1 MIDNSHRIK
10 YLLLFILS
18 FFVQFIPAKEKES
31 PEKETEQTRKEYINH
46 HILDSHDLSLFHYVD
61 SDGKTHHIGFPLP
74 VILWDNGLTVFS
86 SSRFYHG
93 KHVVKSEEA
102 YYTLYH
108 GKIYKTNVEGKINFD
123 AHHHPTNKKPLD
135 FSITK
140 NVVTILFISLL
151 MLLIFGSLARSYR
164 KSKTMLP
171 TGVGRFFEP
180 IVVYIR
186 DEIAIPS
193 IGKKHYKHYMSFL
206 LTVFFFIW
214 SLNLLGLTPSGANI
228 TGNITITF
236 ALALVTFIITNISGN
251 KNYWL
256 HIFWMPGVPILIK
269 VLLAPIEFLGIFI
282 KPFALMMRL
291 FANIMAGHV
300 VLMSVIALIF
310 LFKNWVGGGLSFTL
324 AFFISILELLVALLQ
339 AYIFTLLSALYFGMA
354 VEEPEKGH

>member
-1 MIDNSHRIK
+1 MIDNSHGIK

-18 FFVQFIPAKEKES
+18 FFVQFILAKDKES
-31 PEKETEQTRKEYINH
+31 LEKETEQTRKEYINH

-74 VILWDNGLTVFS
+74 VILWDNGLKIFS
-86 SSRFYHG
+86 SSRFHYG
-93 KHVVKSEEA
+93 KHVVKAGES
-102 YYTLYH
+102 YYSLYH
-108 GKIYKTNVEGKINFD
+108 GKIYKTNAEGKINFD
-123 AHHHPTNKKPLD
+123 EKPLD

-140 NVVTILFISLL
+140 NVVTILFASLL
-151 MLLIFGSLARSYR
+151 MLLIFVSLARSYR

-193 IGKKHYKHYMSFL
+193 IGKKHYKRYMSFL

-214 SLNLLGLTPSGANI
+214 FLNLLGLTPSGANI

-236 ALALVTFIITNISGN
+236 ALALVTFVITNISGN

-256 HIFWMPGVPILIK
+256 HIFWMPGVPIPIK

-291 FANIMAGHV
+291 FANIMAGHI

-310 LFKNWVGGGLSFTL
+310 LFKNWIGGSLSFAM
-324 AFFISILELLVALLQ
+324 AFFLSILELLVALLQ

-354 VEEPEKGH
+354 VEGH